1 MLVHVKVQGEKSVLT
16 TSGFRGANIEIGR
29 NEGCQRYLMLNYS
42 NGTEVFTI
50 NKSWNLPNHVCEVF
64 NRSLIP
70 SESRNV
76 GLVCGGVEKEKTN
89 ARTGNFNYAQRST

>member
-1 MLVHVKVQGEKSVLT
+1 MCLRLQGSGGRILKLDETKV
-16 TSGFRGANIEIGR
+16 A
-29 NEGCQRYLMLNYS
+29 QRYLMLNYS